1 MKVIISIKFVLKII
15 LELLKEYFIL
25 FIYVYIL
32 MFKSYSEYS
41 RFKFF
46 IKMNYD
52 NISKF
57 KLKDKM
63 YIYFINNIS
72 ILKFKFKS

>member
-1 MKVIISIKFVLKII
+1 
-15 LELLKEYFIL
+15 
-25 FIYVYIL
+25 